1 MVTVHSTIGTV
12 IILGYLA
19 TIVLY
24 LTSSRGSG
32 RWARY
37 VSAGS
42 AALLLLQY
50 VIGFWLL
57 GEGYG
62 NNGWHYVLAFV
73 ALVTVGLEHG
83 VGRPRGPKAAALAAA
98 GTLVIVLLTYLVG
111 QGTIG

>member
-1 MVTVHSTIGTV
+1 MVTVHSTIGTL

-19 TIVLY
+19 TVILY
-24 LTSSRGSG
+24 LTSGRRSG
-32 RWARY
+32 KWVRY

-57 GEGYG
+57 GDGYR
-62 NNGWHYVLAFV
+62 NNGWHYVLAFG
-73 ALVTVGLEHG
+73 ALITVGLEHA
-83 VGRPRGPKAAALAAA
+83 VARSRGTRVAALAAA